1 MRNAMLSISLRY
13 CFAEKELL
21 LNAREKIS
29 FRNRK
34 QAIESNNSGETEDR
48 SKLVLF
54 QNLAS
59 ALLQL
64 P

>member
-34 QAIESNNSGETEDR
+34 QAIESNNSGETEER
-48 SKLVLF
+48 SK
-54 QNLAS
+54 
-59 ALLQL
+59 
-64 P
+64 

>member
-34 QAIESNNSGETEDR
+34 QKQLRVTTLEKRRIEVN
-48 SKLVLF
+48 
-54 QNLAS
+54 
-59 ALLQL
+59 
-64 P
+64 